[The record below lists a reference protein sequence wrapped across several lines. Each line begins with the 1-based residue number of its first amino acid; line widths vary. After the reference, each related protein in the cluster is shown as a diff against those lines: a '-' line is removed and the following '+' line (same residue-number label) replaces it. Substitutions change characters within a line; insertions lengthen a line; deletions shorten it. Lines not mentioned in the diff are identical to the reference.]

1 MLRSLL
7 ILILVA
13 LGFWFAADLVLRE
26 RSQQADVMP
35 PQYELEPIVP
45 PPTREQ
51 PASAY
56 VADVSAHTAQELETL
71 FERVEALLDRPRGEG
86 EAPLVTLVLHGPEVE
101 FFALK
106 NYAQHKTL
114 VDHAAKLAALGGVQ
128 ISICQTQM
136 RARGIAGDQVP
147 SFLRQI
153 PYGPEEVERLIGNDY
168 VLM

>member
-26 RSQQADVMP
+26 RPQQADVLP
-35 PQYELEPIVP
+35 PRYELEPIVP
-45 PPTREQ
+45 PPGRDE
-51 PASAY
+51 SAY

-106 NYAQHKTL
+106 NYAQHKAL

-153 PYGPEEVERLIGNDY
+153 PYGPDEVQRLIGNNY

>member
-26 RSQQADVMP
+26 RPQQAVVTP
-35 PQYELEPIVP
+35 PHYELEPIVP

-51 PASAY
+51 AAY
-56 VADVSAHTAQELETL
+56 VADVSAHTVQELETL
-71 FERVEALLDRPRGEG
+71 FERVEALLDRPRAEG

-106 NYAQHKTL
+106 NYTQQKAL
-114 VDHAAKLAALGGVQ
+114 VNRAAKLAALGGVQ
-128 ISICQTQM
+128 ISICQAEM
-136 RARGIAGDQVP
+136 RARGIASDQVP
-147 SFLRQI
+147 SFLRQL
-153 PYGPEEVERLIGNDY
+153 PYGPDEVERLIGNDY